1 MKEIVTI
8 IFALLFL
15 ALDLSL
21 IVSVKRLIKA
31 GSKIQ
36 GAAAAVCYGIF
47 GVVAVF
53 ACGIGSEGMY
63 QSMKKTALFPYIK
76 TNFLSVSNP
85 QVLYFLFYILMINF
99 AVCIAGLLIWW
110 FILLMSKLTCV
121 QNAAIYIKEKMRKR
135 PFTTI
140 LGKWL
145 WNLSSAMLVL
155 FFIQIVC
162 GLIAVYV
169 KIPEFSYIRKTQ
181 WLYGFF
187 RLTFLISLVMAGV
200 GRALSYDVKW
210 SLEQG
215 APQESATQ
223 KAEKKQASYER
234 LLLGVNLRVASGSD
248 LKMVLPDYLYECF
261 QRRHR
266 VVFLCRG
273 KEEKL
278 HWQMTLTDM
287 LTGRFGEICLIRI
300 GEAMHL
306 KNRED
311 IDILVADADEFL
323 HTNLQQI
330 WPQWFFQVGFVILS
344 DSHRFLADT
353 TQADAFFALWRQMA
367 SQDFSQRSSKSSIQ
381 YLFLDCTMSAQ
392 EKEALV
398 YYAGGDVED
407 QADWEKEASNEES
420 RELVPWL
427 VVSQAGLYRRLLLL
441 MKAENGVPE
450 SWLIRQ
456 KKRFGME
463 HASTEEFLK
472 NVLSAVLPD
481 YPVQNIYDIFS
492 FEEEPAWPHGK
503 WKVRLSDAAAEAILT
518 RRDTE
523 KKLISTRPGMIRLPD
538 IVYEMEDAEPLGSKL
553 KQNNWSMQLC
563 EAKIKR
569 ICRGFYF
576 LAETKSLSDYDHMI
590 HEEYE
595 EKSVFRQPDQYETVF
610 LQLTIMCSESSEK
623 KQLAQLLASVCNE
636 VLSTIFPYNKGQIT
650 ACYRDEDSFLG
661 IVPFIRYSQTTENMY
676 QDAFVI
682 DLIENQ
688 SEEGLAAALYKNSSL
703 LFIKCRE
710 WLRRA
715 VDDPKSN
722 EAALVDYM
730 MKAQQTQLMLPAAS
744 ESAGQLAGLAKLL
757 LGLLSE

>member
-1 MKEIVTI
+1 M
-8 IFALLFL
+8 
-15 ALDLSL
+15 
-21 IVSVKRLIKA
+21 
-31 GSKIQ
+31 
-36 GAAAAVCYGIF
+36 
-47 GVVAVF
+47 
-53 ACGIGSEGMY
+53 
-63 QSMKKTALFPYIK
+63 
-76 TNFLSVSNP
+76 
-85 QVLYFLFYILMINF
+85 
-99 AVCIAGLLIWW
+99 
-110 FILLMSKLTCV
+110 
-121 QNAAIYIKEKMRKR
+121 
-135 PFTTI
+135 
-140 LGKWL
+140 
-145 WNLSSAMLVL
+145 
-155 FFIQIVC
+155 
-162 GLIAVYV
+162 
-169 KIPEFSYIRKTQ
+169 
-181 WLYGFF
+181 
-187 RLTFLISLVMAGV
+187 
-200 GRALSYDVKW
+200 
-210 SLEQG
+210 
-215 APQESATQ
+215 
-223 KAEKKQASYER
+223 
-234 LLLGVNLRVASGSD
+234 GVNLRVASGSD

-300 GEAMHL
+300 GEAIHL

-311 IDILVADADEFL
+311 IDILVADADEFYI
-323 HTNLQQI
+323 QI
-330 WPQWFFQVGFVILS
+330 YSKFGRSGFFRL
-344 DSHRFLADT
+344 DSSFCLIHIVFWQIRHRQMLFCSL
-353 TQADAFFALWRQMA
+353 RQMA
-367 SQDFSQRSSKSSIQ
+367 SQDFLQRSSKSSIQ

-441 MKAENGVPE
+441 MKTENGVPE

-481 YPVQNIYDIFS
+481 YPVQSIYDIFS

-538 IVYEMEDAEPLGSKL
+538 IVYEMEDAAPLGSKL
-553 KQNNWSMQLC
+553 EQNNWRMQLC

-569 ICRGFYF
+569 TCRGVYF
-576 LAETKSLSDYDHMI
+576 LAETRSLSDYDHMI

-650 ACYRDEDSFLG
+650 ACYRDEDSSLG
-661 IVPFIRYSQTTENMY
+661 IVPFIRHSQTKENMY

-703 LFIKCRE
+703 LFMLCRE

>member
-36 GAAAAVCYGIF
+36 GAAVAVCYGIF

-63 QSMKKTALFPYIK
+63 QSMKKTALFSYIK

-110 FILLMSKLTCV
+110 FILIMSKLTCV

-215 APQESATQ
+215 APQESAPQ

-300 GEAMHL
+300 GEAIHL

-688 SEEGLAAALYKNSSL
+688 SEEGLAAGTL
-703 LFIKCRE
+703 
-710 WLRRA
+710 
-715 VDDPKSN
+715 
-722 EAALVDYM
+722 
-730 MKAQQTQLMLPAAS
+730 
-744 ESAGQLAGLAKLL
+744 
-757 LGLLSE
+757 

>member
-63 QSMKKTALFPYIK
+63 QSMKKTALFSYIK
-76 TNFLSVSNP
+76 TNFLSGSNP
-85 QVLYFLFYILMINF
+85 QVLYFLFYILLINF

-215 APQESATQ
+215 APQESVTQ

-300 GEAMHL
+300 GESIHL

-427 VVSQAGLYRRLLLL
+427 VVSQAGLY
-441 MKAENGVPE
+441 
-450 SWLIRQ
+450 
-456 KKRFGME
+456 
-463 HASTEEFLK
+463 
-472 NVLSAVLPD
+472 
-481 YPVQNIYDIFS
+481 
-492 FEEEPAWPHGK
+492 
-503 WKVRLSDAAAEAILT
+503 
-518 RRDTE
+518 
-523 KKLISTRPGMIRLPD
+523 
-538 IVYEMEDAEPLGSKL
+538 
-553 KQNNWSMQLC
+553 
-563 EAKIKR
+563 
-569 ICRGFYF
+569 
-576 LAETKSLSDYDHMI
+576 
-590 HEEYE
+590 
-595 EKSVFRQPDQYETVF
+595 
-610 LQLTIMCSESSEK
+610 
-623 KQLAQLLASVCNE
+623 
-636 VLSTIFPYNKGQIT
+636 
-650 ACYRDEDSFLG
+650 
-661 IVPFIRYSQTTENMY
+661 
-676 QDAFVI
+676 
-682 DLIENQ
+682 
-688 SEEGLAAALYKNSSL
+688 
-703 LFIKCRE
+703 
-710 WLRRA
+710 
-715 VDDPKSN
+715 
-722 EAALVDYM
+722 
-730 MKAQQTQLMLPAAS
+730 
-744 ESAGQLAGLAKLL
+744 
-757 LGLLSE
+757 